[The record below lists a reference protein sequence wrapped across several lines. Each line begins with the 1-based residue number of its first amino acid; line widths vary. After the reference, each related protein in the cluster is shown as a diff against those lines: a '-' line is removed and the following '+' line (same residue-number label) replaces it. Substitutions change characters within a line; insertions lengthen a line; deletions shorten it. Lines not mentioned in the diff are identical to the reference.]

1 MKMRSTP
8 SRQLQLQAS
17 GKGCFCVLQWPGMV
31 GQWWDAGA
39 QVGVC
44 SGLVLGFLAAVV
56 AVHFVSSRRSGGV
69 PFSPK
74 ASGSYGTGLSSAYS
88 PPSGFQQ
95 GPPGCC

>member
-1 MKMRSTP
+1 M
-8 SRQLQLQAS
+8 QGLGL
-17 GKGCFCVLQWPGMV
+17 V
-31 GQWWDAGA
+31 GQRWDAVA

-44 SGLVLGFLAAVV
+44 SGLVLGFLAAIV
-56 AVHFVSSRRSGGV
+56 AVHFVSNRRSGV

-95 GPPGCC
+95 GPPGPC